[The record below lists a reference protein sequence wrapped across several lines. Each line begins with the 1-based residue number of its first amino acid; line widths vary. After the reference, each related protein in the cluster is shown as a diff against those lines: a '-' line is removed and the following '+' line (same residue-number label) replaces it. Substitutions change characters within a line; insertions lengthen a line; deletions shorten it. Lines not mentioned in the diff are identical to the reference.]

1 MVTLRAIGER
11 GEMKQHYPL
20 SGLRVLEM
28 GSHTTTPYIGKL
40 FVDAGAD
47 VLKVESPH
55 GDPFR
60 KWSASKTSIPEDEDA
75 AWWRFLNAGK
85 KSLVI
90 DLETSEGKQRLA
102 DLIAETDLVLDDHQP
117 EEAERLGITPE
128 SLRTISDR
136 VVVASLTHFGT
147 TGPWANRPAN
157 DFTLQA
163 LTGATENRGIPGEE
177 PSACGGD
184 LGDFVAAALSAPAI
198 LAITLAAQQTG
209 EGTHIDVSQY
219 ESMMLAFQTYRPIF
233 DHFAPDFRP
242 TRQIE
247 IPSVEPAKDGW
258 VGFCTITGQ
267 QWQDFCSMIGA
278 EDWIGNDDLANFHTR
293 MERREE
299 VWERIWSFTKERT
312 VQELVELAS
321 AFRIPVG
328 PIGTGDKIA
337 SFDHF
342 AERNVFVENPHG
354 FTQPRPPYQFGQSNL
369 APLRKAPPLGKH
381 DAYNPRPAN
390 VPSFGKSNDQP
401 LAGVKVVDLS
411 AFWAGPV
418 ATNLL
423 RVLGAELIKI
433 ESHIR
438 LDGMRWASGLP
449 IPIEDKLWE
458 WSPVYHGANAG
469 KRVINLDLNSET
481 GRDIA
486 LKIIA
491 DADVIIENYSP
502 RVTESWGFTWENIHA
517 LNDQAIFVRV
527 PAYGTGGPWRDW
539 VGFAMNMEQVS
550 GLSNRTGHPDG
561 PPLNPRGPVDSIAGM
576 HAVFATILA
585 LTERAR
591 IGKGQLVEL
600 PLIEGALQAAAEQ
613 VVEHSAYGT
622 TLSRQGNKAPN
633 ASPQGLYKT
642 GGDDTWLAI
651 SIQNDQQWNALTE
664 HVNPELANYDRE
676 NDTEK
681 IDEIIR
687 AWAHTQDAE
696 TAAESLWNAAI
707 PASACMHFNDSGKTT
722 QHQHRNFF
730 QTYEHPITGHTPY
743 LSYPFHLD
751 GTHLP
756 LGGPA
761 PILGEHTNDI
771 LAELGYTQEQIEELE
786 SNGIIGDWP
795 AGIPR

>member
-1 MVTLRAIGER
+1 ME
-11 GEMKQHYPL
+11 QHYPL

-40 FVDAGAD
+40 FVDAGAE
-47 VLKVESPH
+47 VLKVESHH

-60 KWSASKTSIPEDEDA
+60 KWSASKTSISEGEDA

-85 KSLVI
+85 RSVTI
-90 DLETSEGKQRLA
+90 DLETEEGKDQFSNLV
-102 DLIAETDLVLDDHQP
+102 IETDLILDDHQP
-117 EEAERLGITPE
+117 KEAERLGITPE
-128 SLRTISDR
+128 SLRTISAR

-147 TGPWANRPAN
+147 TGPWADRPAN
-157 DFTLQA
+157 DFILQA

-198 LAITLAAQQTG
+198 LAITLAEKQNGQGA
-209 EGTHIDVSQY
+209 HIDVSQY

-242 TRQIE
+242 ARQIE

-278 EDWIGNDDLANFHTR
+278 EDWIGNDELTNFHTR

-312 VQELVELAS
+312 VQELVDLAV
-321 AFRIPVG
+321 AFRIPAG

-342 AERNVFVENPHG
+342 VERNVFIDNPHG
-354 FTQPRPPYQFGQSNL
+354 FTQPRPPYQFAKTTL
-369 APLRKAPPLGKH
+369 APLRPAPALGEH
-381 DAYNPRPAN
+381 TEYGRNENEP
-390 VPSFGKSNDQP
+390 PSLGGNTRQP
-401 LAGVKVVDLS
+401 LAGIKVIDLS

-423 RVLGAELIKI
+423 RILGADLIKI

-469 KRVINLDLNSET
+469 KRVINLDLST
-481 GRDIA
+481 QQGKDIA
-486 LKIIA
+486 LQLIA

-527 PAYGTGGPWRDW
+527 PAYGTDGPWRDR

-550 GLSNRTGHPDG
+550 GLANRTGHPDG
-561 PPLNPRGPVDSIAGM
+561 PPFVPRGPVDSIAGM

-585 LTERAR
+585 LTERTR

-622 TLSRQGNKAPN
+622 ILSRQGNKAPN

-642 GGDDTWLAI
+642 SGDDTWLAI
-651 SIQNDQQWNALTE
+651 SIQNDQQWEALIE

-687 AWAHTQDAE
+687 AWSCTQDAVI
-696 TAAESLWNAAI
+696 AAESLWNAAI
-707 PASACMHFNDSGKTT
+707 PAAPCMHFNDSGKTM

-786 SNGIIGDWP
+786 SNSIIGDWP

>member
-1 MVTLRAIGER
+1 MEQ
-11 GEMKQHYPL
+11 QHPL
-20 SGLRVLEM
+20 NGLRVLEM
-28 GSHTTTPYIGKL
+28 GSRTTAPYIGKL
-40 FVDAGAD
+40 FTDAGAD
-47 VLKVESPH
+47 VLKLESPL

-60 KWSASKTSIPEDEDA
+60 TWSASGASIPDGEDA

-85 KSLVI
+85 RSVTV
-90 DLETSEGKQRLA
+90 DLETDEGKYQFNNLVTQT
-102 DLIAETDLVLDDHQP
+102 DLILDDHIPHAAQ
-117 EEAERLGITPE
+117 RLRITYE
-128 SLRTISDR
+128 DIHTISPST
-136 VVVASLTHFGT
+136 VLASLTHFGT
-147 TGPWANRPAN
+147 TGPWSNRPAN
-157 DFTLQA
+157 DFILQA

-177 PSACGGD
+177 PAACGGE

-198 LAITLAAQQTG
+198 LAITLASQTTG

-278 EDWIGNDDLANFHTR
+278 EDWIGNDDLTNFHTR

-299 VWERIWSFTKERT
+299 IWPRIWAFTKERT
-312 VQELVELAS
+312 VQEIVDLAS

-337 SFDHF
+337 TFDHF
-342 AERNVFVENPHG
+342 TERNVFIDNPHG
-354 FTQPRPPYQFGQSNL
+354 FIQPRPPYQFTTTQL
-369 APLRKAPPLGKH
+369 APMKSAPTLGQHNGYTDRITNAPSLGNNIQKPL
-381 DAYNPRPAN
+381 
-390 VPSFGKSNDQP
+390 QE
-401 LAGVKVVDLS
+401 LKVVDLS

-423 RVLGAELIKI
+423 RVLGADLIKI

-469 KRVINLDLNSET
+469 KQVINLDLNSET

-486 LKIIA
+486 FKLIS

-502 RVTESWGFTWENIHA
+502 RVTEGWGFTWDAIHA
-517 LNDQAIFVRV
+517 ANDQAIFVRV
-527 PAYGTGGPWRDW
+527 PAYGTDGPWRDR

-550 GLSNRTGHPDG
+550 GLANRTGHPDG
-561 PPLNPRGPVDSIAGM
+561 QPFVPRGPVDSIAGM
-576 HAVFATILA
+576 HAVFAIILA
-585 LTERAR
+585 LTERQR

-613 VVEHSAYGT
+613 VVEYSAYGN
-622 TLSRQGNKAPN
+622 TLTRQGNSAPN
-633 ASPQGLYKT
+633 ATPQGLFQTK
-642 GGDDTWLAI
+642 GDDTWLAI
-651 SIQNDQQWNALTE
+651 SIENDDQWQALTQLL
-664 HVNPELANYDRE
+664 HIDPQIQRDS
-676 NDTEK
+676 DT
-681 IDEIIR
+681 IFQIIKE
-687 AWAHTQDAE
+687 WAKTQDAE
-696 TAAESLWNAAI
+696 DAAEQLWTSGI
-707 PASACMHFNDSGKTT
+707 PASACMHFNDSGKTP
-722 QHQHRNFF
+722 QHEHRNFF
-730 QTYEHPITGHTPY
+730 QTYEHPVTGHTPY
-743 LSYPFHLD
+743 LSYPFHLN
-751 GTHLP
+751 GHHLP

-761 PILGEHTNDI
+761 PILGQHTNDI
-771 LAELGYTQEQIEELE
+771 LYDLGFNEKQIKELE

>member
-1 MVTLRAIGER
+1 MG
-11 GEMKQHYPL
+11 GMKPQHPL
-20 SGLRVLEM
+20 NGLRVLEM
-28 GSHTTTPYIGKL
+28 GSRTTAPYIGKL
-40 FVDAGAD
+40 FTDAGAD
-47 VLKVESPH
+47 VLKLESSE

-60 KWSASKTSIPEDEDA
+60 TWSASGAAIPDGEDA
-75 AWWRFLNAGK
+75 AWWQFLNAGK
-85 KSLVI
+85 RSVTI
-90 DLETSEGKQRLA
+90 DLETEEGKRRFNNLV
-102 DLIAETDLVLDDHQP
+102 AETDLILDDHIPQ
-117 EEAERLGITPE
+117 EAQRLGITFQDIQ
-128 SLRTISDR
+128 TISSST
-136 VVVASLTHFGT
+136 VLASLTHFGT

-157 DFTLQA
+157 DFILQA
-163 LTGATENRGIPGEE
+163 LTGATENRGIPDEE
-177 PSACGGD
+177 PAACGGE

-198 LAITLAAQQTG
+198 LAITLASKTTG
-209 EGTHIDVSQY
+209 EGAHIDVSQY

-278 EDWIGNDDLANFHTR
+278 DDWIGNDDLTNFHTR

-299 VWERIWSFTKERT
+299 VWPRIWAFTKERT
-312 VQELVELAS
+312 VQELVDLAS

-337 SFDHF
+337 FFDHF

-354 FTQPRPPYQFGQSNL
+354 FTQPRPPYQFEQSNL

-381 DAYNPRPAN
+381 DAYNPRPGN
-390 VPSFGKSNDQP
+390 VPAFGKNNDQP

-423 RVLGAELIKI
+423 RVLGADLIKI

-449 IPIEDKLWE
+449 IPMEDKLWE

-469 KRVINLDLNSET
+469 KRVINLDLST
-481 GRDIA
+481 QQGKDIA
-486 LKIIA
+486 LQLIA

-527 PAYGTGGPWRDW
+527 PAYGTDGPWRDR

-550 GLSNRTGHPDG
+550 GLANRTGHPDG
-561 PPLNPRGPVDSIAGM
+561 PPFVPRGPVDSIAGM

-585 LTERAR
+585 LTERTR

-622 TLSRQGNKAPN
+622 VLNRQGNKAPN

-642 GGDDTWLAI
+642 SGDDAWLAI
-651 SIQNDQQWNALTE
+651 SIQNNQQWKALTE
-664 HVNPELANYDRE
+664 QINPDLANYDRE
-676 NDTEK
+676 KDTEK

-687 AWAHTQDAE
+687 AWAQTQDAE

-707 PASACMHFNDSGKTT
+707 PVAPCMHFNDSGKTT
-722 QHQHRNFF
+722 QHQHRNFL

-743 LSYPFHLD
+743 LSYPFRLN

-761 PILGEHTNDI
+761 PILGEHTNEI
-771 LAELGYTQEQIEELE
+771 LTQLGYTQEQLEELE
-786 SNGIIGDWP
+786 SNGVIGDWP

>member
-1 MVTLRAIGER
+1 MG
-11 GEMKQHYPL
+11 GMKPQHPL
-20 SGLRVLEM
+20 NGLRVLEM
-28 GSHTTTPYIGKL
+28 GSRTTAPYIGKL
-40 FVDAGAD
+40 FTDAGAD
-47 VLKVESPH
+47 VLKLESSE

-60 KWSASKTSIPEDEDA
+60 TWSASGAAIPDGEDA
-75 AWWRFLNAGK
+75 AWWQFLNAGK
-85 KSLVI
+85 RSVTI
-90 DLETSEGKQRLA
+90 DLETEEGKRRFNNLV
-102 DLIAETDLVLDDHQP
+102 AETDLILDDHIPQ
-117 EEAERLGITPE
+117 EAQRLGITFQDIQ
-128 SLRTISDR
+128 TISSST
-136 VVVASLTHFGT
+136 VLASLTHFGT

-157 DFTLQA
+157 DFILQA
-163 LTGATENRGIPGEE
+163 LTGATENRGIPDEE
-177 PSACGGD
+177 PAACGGE

-198 LAITLAAQQTG
+198 LAITLASKTTG
-209 EGTHIDVSQY
+209 EGAHIDVSQY

-278 EDWIGNDDLANFHTR
+278 DDWIGNDDLTNFHTR

-299 VWERIWSFTKERT
+299 VWPRIWAFTKERT
-312 VQELVELAS
+312 VQELVDLAS

-337 SFDHF
+337 FFDHF

-354 FTQPRPPYQFGQSNL
+354 FTQPRPPYQFEQSTL

-381 DAYNPRPAN
+381 DAYNPRPVN
-390 VPSFGKSNDQP
+390 VPAFGKNNDQP

-423 RVLGAELIKI
+423 RVLGADLIKI

-449 IPIEDKLWE
+449 IPMEDKLWE

-469 KRVINLDLNSET
+469 KRVINLDLST
-481 GRDIA
+481 QQGKDIA
-486 LKIIA
+486 LQLIA

-527 PAYGTGGPWRDW
+527 PAYGTDGPWRDR

-550 GLSNRTGHPDG
+550 GLANRTGHPDG
-561 PPLNPRGPVDSIAGM
+561 PPFVPRGPVDSIAGM

-585 LTERAR
+585 LTERTR

-622 TLSRQGNKAPN
+622 VLNRQGNKAPN

-642 GGDDTWLAI
+642 SGDDAWLAI
-651 SIQNDQQWNALTE
+651 SIQNNQQWKALTE
-664 HVNPELANYDRE
+664 QINPDLANYDRE
-676 NDTEK
+676 KDTEK

-687 AWAHTQDAE
+687 AWAQTQDAE

-707 PASACMHFNDSGKTT
+707 PVAPCMHFNDSGKTT
-722 QHQHRNFF
+722 QHQHRNFL

-743 LSYPFHLD
+743 LSYPFRLN

-761 PILGEHTNDI
+761 PILGEHTNEI
-771 LAELGYTQEQIEELE
+771 LTQLGYTQEQLEELE
-786 SNGIIGDWP
+786 SNGVIGDWP

>member
-1 MVTLRAIGER
+1 MG
-11 GEMKQHYPL
+11 GMKPQHPL
-20 SGLRVLEM
+20 NGLRVLEM
-28 GSHTTTPYIGKL
+28 GSRTTAPYIGKL
-40 FVDAGAD
+40 FTDAGAD
-47 VLKVESPH
+47 VLKLESSE

-60 KWSASKTSIPEDEDA
+60 TWSASGAAIPDGEDA
-75 AWWRFLNAGK
+75 AWWQFLNAGK
-85 KSLVI
+85 RSVTI
-90 DLETSEGKQRLA
+90 DLETEEGKRRFNNLV
-102 DLIAETDLVLDDHQP
+102 AETDLILDDHIPQ
-117 EEAERLGITPE
+117 EAQRLGITFQDIQ
-128 SLRTISDR
+128 TISSST
-136 VVVASLTHFGT
+136 VLASLTHFGT

-157 DFTLQA
+157 DFILQA
-163 LTGATENRGIPGEE
+163 LTGATENRGIPDEE
-177 PSACGGD
+177 PAACGGE

-198 LAITLAAQQTG
+198 LAITLASKTTG
-209 EGTHIDVSQY
+209 EGAHIDVSQY

-278 EDWIGNDDLANFHTR
+278 DDWIGNDDLTNFHTR

-299 VWERIWSFTKERT
+299 VWPRIWAFTKERT
-312 VQELVELAS
+312 VQELVDLAS

-354 FTQPRPPYQFGQSNL
+354 FTQPRPPYQFEQSNL

-381 DAYNPRPAN
+381 DSYNPRPVN
-390 VPSFGKSNDQP
+390 VPAFGKNNDQP

-423 RVLGAELIKI
+423 RVLGADLIKI

-449 IPIEDKLWE
+449 IPMEDKLWE

-469 KRVINLDLNSET
+469 KRVINLDLST
-481 GRDIA
+481 QQGKDIA
-486 LKIIA
+486 LQLIA

-527 PAYGTGGPWRDW
+527 PAYGTDGPWRDR

-550 GLSNRTGHPDG
+550 GLANRTGHPDG
-561 PPLNPRGPVDSIAGM
+561 PPFVPRGPVDSIAGM

-585 LTERAR
+585 LTERTR

-622 TLSRQGNKAPN
+622 VLNRQGNKAPN

-642 GGDDTWLAI
+642 SGDDAWLAI
-651 SIQNDQQWNALTE
+651 SIQNNQQWKALTE
-664 HVNPELANYDRE
+664 QINPDLANYDRE
-676 NDTEK
+676 KDTEK

-687 AWAHTQDAE
+687 AWAQTQDAE

-707 PASACMHFNDSGKTT
+707 PVAPCMHFNDSGKTT
-722 QHQHRNFF
+722 QHQHRNFL

-743 LSYPFHLD
+743 LSYPFHLN

-761 PILGEHTNDI
+761 PILGEHTNEI
-771 LAELGYTQEQIEELE
+771 LTQLGYTQEQLEELE
-786 SNGIIGDWP
+786 SNGVIGDWP